1 MILLKH
7 RIISGLVLILLDY
20 LWLSKFMVSKYK
32 VMIKNIQGSRIK
44 VNFIFIILTYFL
56 MLMGLNLFVL
66 PNINPKT
73 INIYDSLRY
82 GFLFGIVIFG
92 IYDFTAA
99 SVFNNWDISLAIY
112 DILWGGTLYFISS
125 YSIKFV

>member
-1 MILLKH
+1 
-7 RIISGLVLILLDY
+7 
-20 LWLSKFMVSKYK
+20 MVPKYK
-32 VMIKNIQGSRIK
+32 IMIKNIQGSKIN

-56 MLMGLNLFVL
+56 MLTGLNLFVL
-66 PNINPKT
+66 SNINPETK
-73 INIYDSLRY
+73 NIYDSLRY
-82 GFLFGIVIFG
+82 GFLFGIIIFG

>member
-20 LWLSKFMVSKYK
+20 LWLSKFMASKYK

-99 SVFNNWDISLAIY
+99 SVFNNWDISLAMY
-112 DILWGGTLYFISS
+112 DILWGGVLYFLSS
-125 YSIKFV
+125 YSIKFM